1 MPDGFLI
8 VQDASLIVAA
18 FDAVQI
24 AEGWAEPLRDLRNE
38 LSFIEPTKYRGMGR
52 APLEP
57 YLGLI
62 IERHRRE
69 RGEDVSNLT
78 ARKRFAEFVGE
89 DNGPLIP
96 DLETSRE
103 LISLLDKPA
112 LWEIIGVSQESLEP
126 TANTLGFDL
135 GWWGSEFYSLIADC
149 AVAPAWH
156 GPPLERL
163 RELAQH
169 LSSLNENV
177 LFPGAANAL
186 EFLSY
191 YEGQDWAET
200 DNFVPVRID
209 QVTSA

>member
-8 VQDASLIVAA
+8 VQNASLIVAA
-18 FDAVQI
+18 FDAAQI
-24 AEGWAEPLRDLRNE
+24 DEGWAEPLRDLRNE
-38 LSFIEPTKYRGMGR
+38 LSFLDPTKYRGMGR

-57 YLGLI
+57 YLGSI

-149 AVAPAWH
+149 AVAPSHRGGA
-156 GPPLERL
+156 
-163 RELAQH
+163 
-169 LSSLNENV
+169 
-177 LFPGAANAL
+177 GAAPGTASGARASGSSRP
-186 EFLSY
+186 ESP
-191 YEGQDWAET
+191 T
-200 DNFVPVRID
+200 
-209 QVTSA
+209 